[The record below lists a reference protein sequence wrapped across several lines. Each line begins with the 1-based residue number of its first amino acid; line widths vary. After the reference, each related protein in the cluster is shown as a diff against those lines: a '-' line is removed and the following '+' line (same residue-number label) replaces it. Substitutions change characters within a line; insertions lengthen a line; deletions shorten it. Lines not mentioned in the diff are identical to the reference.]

1 MVVAESLGD
10 ALCATAQLF
19 AAEDEESSPQDHM
32 WIAAL
37 LKWVSLHASFSY
49 VFFVECRYLHDQDR
63 TIDRLKFNHRHA
75 TAKPP
80 S

>member
-19 AAEDEESSPQDHM
+19 AAEDEESSTQDHM

-37 LKWVSLHASFSY
+37 LKWVSLDASSSY
-49 VFFVECRYLHDQDR
+49 FLCS
-63 TIDRLKFNHRHA
+63 
-75 TAKPP
+75 P
-80 S
+80 

>member
-37 LKWVSLHASFSY
+37 LKWVSLDASSPF
-49 VFFVECRYLHDQDR
+49 FFVFSVHFSMTR
-63 TIDRLKFNHRHA
+63 TVLL
-75 TAKPP
+75 TG
-80 S
+80 

>member
-32 WIAAL
+32 WIASL
-37 LKWVSLHASFSY
+37 LKWVSRCHLMPRRHIFC
-49 VFFVECRYLHDQDR
+49 VLHDQDR

>member
-1 MVVAESLGD
+1 MASGSVVPVVGTSYAEVGLRVVVAESLGD

-37 LKWVSLHASFSY
+37 LKWVSLDASSSY
-49 VFFVECRYLHDQDR
+49 FLC
-63 TIDRLKFNHRHA
+63 
-75 TAKPP
+75 
-80 S
+80 

>member
-37 LKWVSLHASFSY
+37 LSWVSLHASFSY
-49 VFFVECRYLHDQDR
+49 VLLLSVDISMTR
-63 TIDRLKFNHRHA
+63 TVRL
-75 TAKPP
+75 TG
-80 S
+80 